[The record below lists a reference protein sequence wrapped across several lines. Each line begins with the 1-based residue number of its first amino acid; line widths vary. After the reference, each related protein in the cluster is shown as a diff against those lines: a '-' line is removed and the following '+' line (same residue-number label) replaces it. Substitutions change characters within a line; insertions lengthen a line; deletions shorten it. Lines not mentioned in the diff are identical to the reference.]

1 MVILQL
7 PSSLDGSCPDSVL
20 DVGHSGTQ
28 LLLHGLND
36 RTWQMSQRSQMSTL
50 QLCDWY
56 STKEPATQLKYKLPS
71 SWITYCIIS
80 NFGIP
85 HIEQVPH
92 GRSKEQL
99 RWSRRQRLPLSMRS
113 TTSRG
118 PDTARD
124 FLTMVVAV
132 SDPQHLQFHL
142 PGLISRHAPAV
153 AGAESV
159 GYGWCE
165 TSEPHR
171 QNHRQS
177 QGPKWSNQGLVG
189 LEWVM
194 GSHNFP
200 NNGSQPMK

>member
-1 MVILQL
+1 MDRAQILYWMLAILELNCSFTDSMIEPGKCLKGLKCQLCNFVI
-7 PSSLDGSCPDSVL
+7 G
-20 DVGHSGTQ
+20 
-28 LLLHGLND
+28 
-36 RTWQMSQRSQMSTL
+36 
-50 QLCDWY
+50 CDWY
-56 STKEPATQLKYKLPS
+56 STKEPATQLIYKLPS
-71 SWITYCIIS
+71 SWINYCIIS

-92 GRSKEQL
+92 GRRKEQL
-99 RWSRRQRLPLSMRS
+99 RWSRLQRLPLSMRS

-132 SDPQHLQFHL
+132 SDPQHLQLHL

-171 QNHRQS
+171 QNQRQS